1 MNLLMSQVSSIWQ
14 LYLFYGAIIGEAT
27 SPVIAGYIFDIA
39 GSYNLA
45 FLICAVASVTGLI
58 LVLLLKPAHREV

>member
-1 MNLLMSQVSSIWQ
+1 M
-14 LYLFYGAIIGEAT
+14 YLFYGAIIGEAT

-39 GSYNLA
+39 GSYNPA